1 MRPQAPSVV
10 EVWPENWPAVELFIR
25 VGTQWRVGMGGASGL
40 DYSVVWKMIERMGLD
55 KDDEDALFEDVRVLE
70 LESLRTMRTE

>member
-1 MRPQAPSVV
+1 
-10 EVWPENWPAVELFIR
+10 
-25 VGTQWRVGMGGASGL
+25 MGGASGL

-70 LESLRTMRTE
+70 IKALKAMRTE

>member
-1 MRPQAPSVV
+1 
-10 EVWPENWPAVELFIR
+10 
-25 VGTQWRVGMGGASGL
+25 MGGASGL

-70 LESLRTMRTE
+70 IEALKAMRTE